1 MQWKHLVIFFSLLLF
16 VVGCSDND
24 ETESVSSEA
33 SEPFKLGL
41 ILVGPRDYNGWSQA
55 HFEGASHAIEI
66 VGG

>member
-16 VVGCSDND
+16 VVGCSDNE

-41 ILVGPRDYNGWSQA
+41 ILVGPRDDNGWLC
-55 HFEGASHAIEI
+55 G
-66 VGG
+66 